1 MWKILNE
8 NNNNFNNGL
17 KGYLDEILS
26 QKNVNKLILVT
37 DSVKGLALSEKKVK
51 IYGEGNSYG
60 NWNWKKK
67 I

>member
-1 MWKILNE
+1 
-8 NNNNFNNGL
+8 
-17 KGYLDEILS
+17 
-26 QKNVNKLILVT
+26 VNKLILVT

-67 I
+67 F